1 MNAYLDA
8 YRPTIA
14 VLCRKHNVKH
24 LYLFGSVLTSRFN
37 ENSDVDMLVE
47 FEKDQVKDY
56 FSNFFDLKYALEEM
70 LGRVV
75 DLVVRAPISNPVFKR
90 HVEQTKQKIYG

>member
-8 YRPTIA
+8 YRPTLA

-37 ENSDVDMLVE
+37 ENSDVDLVE
-47 FEKDQVKDY
+47 
-56 FSNFFDLKYALEEM
+56 
-70 LGRVV
+70 
-75 DLVVRAPISNPVFKR
+75 RAPISNPVFKR